1 MYDKYQMM
9 YDLM

>member
-1 MYDKYQMM
+1 MYDNYQMM